1 MRVSWQ
7 SFESCDKPLDPFAF
21 GVNTGDIERVS
32 GHIDFVRLLRDDGF
46 YILLTKVFFC
56 LSGEGTFIMAVN
68 LTPRQRE
75 VVRLLSLGCTVR
87 ETAKILGLA
96 PSTVDNVKTA
106 AMERMGTNKLA
117 LVTRLA
123 IKHRLTSM
131 KDQLTRTEKRKSG
144 RKNDGWN

>member
-1 MRVSWQ
+1 MPSMVR
-7 SFESCDKPLDPFAF
+7 F
-21 GVNTGDIERVS
+21 GFSD
-32 GHIDFVRLLRDDGF
+32 
-46 YILLTKVFFC
+46 
-56 LSGEGTFIMAVN
+56 EGTFIMAVN